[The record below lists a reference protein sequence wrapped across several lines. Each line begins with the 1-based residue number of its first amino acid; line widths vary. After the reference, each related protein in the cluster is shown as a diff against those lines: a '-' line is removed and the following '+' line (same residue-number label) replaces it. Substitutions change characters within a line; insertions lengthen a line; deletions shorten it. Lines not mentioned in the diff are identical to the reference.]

1 MKLTLP
7 KILTRKYLVIPVAA
21 LLLYALAGFVALPAL
36 VRWYVPRYA
45 QQDLHC
51 QAALQKV
58 RINPFLLT
66 VEINE
71 FSLKQADGSPLIAFA
86 RLFVDLETSSLF
98 RWAVVLR
105 ELDLESRISTWP
117 LSPTVRS
124 ISKNWPRH
132 HRLRRSRQSPMPNPC
147 GSSCRE

>member
-7 KILTRKYLVIPVAA
+7 KILTRKYLVIPVAT
-21 LLLYALAGFVALPAL
+21 LLLYTLAGFVALPAL

-51 QAALQKV
+51 LAALQKV

-66 VEINE
+66 VEING
-71 FSLKQADGSPLIAFA
+71 FRLKQADGSPLIAFA

-98 RWAVVLR
+98 RWAVVVR
-105 ELDLESRISTWP
+105 KLDIDKPDIHLAVESDGTINFEKLVPASS
-117 LSPTVRS
+117 SPAGA
-124 ISKNWPRH
+124 SKA
-132 HRLRRSRQSPMPNPC
+132 
-147 GSSCRE
+147 